1 MLEFVIAMI
10 EVIFYF
16 YFLNLGVVASSVL
29 TDAINRTIVKHI
41 LTRFT
46 RLNGPYS
53 MQCCGTVTCD
63 YCIALRPSFISVFVV
78 VSGVL
83 TMNYYCQ

>member
-16 YFLNLGVVASSVL
+16 YFLNLGVVASSIL
-29 TDAINRTIVKHI
+29 TDAINRSIVKHI

-46 RLNGPYS
+46 GLNGPYS
-53 MQCCGTVTCD
+53 MQCCGTV
-63 YCIALRPSFISVFVV
+63 A
-78 VSGVL
+78 
-83 TMNYYCQ
+83 

>member
-1 MLEFVIAMI
+1 MLEFVTAMI

-53 MQCCGTVTCD
+53 MQCCGRVTCD
-63 YCIALRPSFISVFVV
+63 
-78 VSGVL
+78 
-83 TMNYYCQ
+83 